1 MSPTVPSP
9 CKEATHEMKMG
20 AIPSWI
26 AWVCINSVTCKVLS
40 RLNQRSICDVQQHAL
55 TLSAFFQYT

>member
-1 MSPTVPSP
+1 
-9 CKEATHEMKMG
+9 MKMG

-26 AWVCINSVTCKVLS
+26 AWVCINSVTCKVIS
-40 RLNQRSICDVQQHAL
+40 GLNQRPVCDVQQHAL